1 MTQSPLTV
9 ITRIK
14 AGELN
19 ALDNILQEI
28 TADPARNNCFPFGKL
43 QVVHFARFVVIPNAG
58 GDPGKSL
65 YFESVFDGSLDD
77 HLEEMVEEIGDG
89 IEAVWGK
96 CEDFPTTLAQNAA
109 AFPAAFK
116 KFIQAHTLAP
126 IVYYSAYPKET
137 VKMVHL
143 DTRIHQALETF
154 LDQKPVAR
162 LLDLLGDVWS

>member
-9 ITRIK
+9 IARIK
-14 AGELN
+14 PGELN
-19 ALDNILQEI
+19 ALDTILQEI
-28 TADPARNNCFPFGKL
+28 AADPAHNNCFPFGKL
-43 QVVHFARFVVIPNAG
+43 QVVHFARFVIIQNVASN
-58 GDPGKSL
+58 PGKSL
-65 YFESVFDGSLDD
+65 YFESVFDGTLDD
-77 HLEEMVEEIGDG
+77 HLQEIVEEIGPG

-96 CEDFPTTLAQNAA
+96 CEDFPTALAQNAA

-116 KFIQAHTLAP
+116 KFIHTHSLNP

-137 VKMVHL
+137 VRMVHL